1 MGRFLQ
7 RRFVQRVHCD
17 EDASQEDMLNA
28 FNTFKELNYHDVRL
42 SIEDF
47 VKLIRSMLSHYTWD
61 HYV

>member
-1 MGRFLQ
+1 
-7 RRFVQRVHCD
+7 
-17 EDASQEDMLNA
+17 MLNA